1 MLVGI
6 LIIVG
11 SIAGVFAVISFSDK
25 SVSMLATSNVL
36 LPGDRIFEDD
46 LVAVKVNLGSQASSY
61 LEAGSLPK
69 DGLIVAS
76 RISAGELVPKASVGL
91 AASEKYATVVIEVDG
106 QLPSA
111 VTAGAVVDIW
121 SANESEEGY
130 LPPEILVPNATV
142 AKVIEG
148 EGIISKKS
156 GFVEL
161 LVPRDRIARLIEAKS
176 NDSSISLIPASLPL
190 D

>member
-6 LIIVG
+6 LIIIA
-11 SIAGVFAVISFSDK
+11 SIAGVFAVINFSDK
-25 SVSMLATSNVL
+25 SISILSTSKVL

-46 LVAVKVNLGSQASSY
+46 LVAVKVNLGSQTTNY
-61 LEAGSLPK
+61 LEAGSLPS
-69 DGLIVAS
+69 DGLIVES
-76 RISAGELVPKASVGL
+76 KVSAGELIPKASVGL
-91 AASEKYATVVIEVDG
+91 AASEKYATVVIEIEG

-121 SANESEEGY
+121 SSNESEDGY
-130 LPPEILVPNATV
+130 LPPEILVSNATV

-148 EGIISKKS
+148 EGIISTKS
-156 GFVEL
+156 EFVEL
-161 LVPRDRIARLIEAKS
+161 LIPRDRIARLIEAKS